1 LEKVLLALFFVIKME
16 TITMMLCLT
25 LLRMPGQ
32 AVIQQL
38 QTQIADVKQQ
48 IIALLAQLI
57 QIIQEKIKQL
67 QAQLQLLPQ

>member
-1 LEKVLLALFFVIKME
+1 MGL
-16 TITMMLCLT
+16 MMLCLT

-67 QAQLQLLPQ
+67 QAQFQLLPQ